1 MDKRRIYGVEL
12 RSSKESFYR
21 YAVKMVLKY
30 SFGKITGARLKID
43 GHGDRAFRRELRA
56 YLRRELQGR
65 PEDAPIVGD
74 LKVVDSKENVLI
86 QLADMVAGTLRR
98 FAEGEKGDAAVY
110 RDLIAKRL
118 EDVWDFGRGTS
129 DP

>member
-1 MDKRRIYGVEL
+1 MPCGRQL
-12 RSSKESFYR
+12 
-21 YAVKMVLKY
+21 
-30 SFGKITGARLKID
+30 
-43 GHGDRAFRRELRA
+43 HGDRAFRRELRA

-65 PEDAPIVGD
+65 PEDAPIVSD

-118 EDVWDFGRGTS
+118 EDMWDRPRDELPLERVRPSSYPGE
-129 DP
+129 